1 MISMYKIKPKFQ
13 QLLRPLLDWLY
24 KRGVTANQLTVAA
37 IVLSLG
43 LGFSLWFADGW
54 NLGYLIVPIGLLL
67 RMALNALDGMMARI
81 HNMQSSLGEVLNE
94 VGDVVSDMF
103 IYIPLI
109 AIPKVSPELVCL
121 FVGFSIINE
130 FSGIFG
136 KVLGNQR
143 MYDGP
148 MGKSDRAFVI
158 GLGCLIYYFNPF
170 SSEIINY
177 ALAICCLLMTISSFI
192 RLKKALKNG

>member
-54 NLGYLIVPIGLLL
+54 NLGYLIVPVGLLL

-81 HNMQSSLGEVLNE
+81 HNMQS
-94 VGDVVSDMF
+94 
-103 IYIPLI
+103 
-109 AIPKVSPELVCL
+109 
-121 FVGFSIINE
+121 
-130 FSGIFG
+130 
-136 KVLGNQR
+136 
-143 MYDGP
+143 
-148 MGKSDRAFVI
+148 KSWRGV
-158 GLGCLIYYFNPF
+158 
-170 SSEIINY
+170 
-177 ALAICCLLMTISSFI
+177 
-192 RLKKALKNG
+192 K

>member
-54 NLGYLIVPIGLLL
+54 NLGYLIVPVGLLL

>member
-1 MISMYKIKPKFQ
+1 MVIQKGGDCKS
-13 QLLRPLLDWLY
+13 
-24 KRGVTANQLTVAA
+24 ANCSA

-158 GLGCLIYYFNPF
+158 GLGCLIYYFHPF

>member
-43 LGFSLWFADGW
+43 LGVSLWFADDW
-54 NLGYLIVPIGLLL
+54 RLGYLIVPIGLLL
-67 RMALNALDGMMARI
+67 RMALNSLDGMMARI
-81 HNMQSSLGEVLNE
+81 HNMQSKLGEVLNE
-94 VGDVVSDMF
+94 IGDVVSDMF
-103 IYIPLI
+103 IYIPLV

-136 KVLGNQR
+136 KVLGKQR

-170 SSEIINY
+170 SSIIINY
-177 ALAICCLLMTISSFI
+177 ALAVCCLLMVVSSFI
-192 RLKKALKNG
+192 RLKKALKDG